1 MPSMPSMSGRV
12 DPRSATEPDER
23 YTVQELARKV
33 GMSPRNIRSHQARKL
48 LAPPVRKGRVAFY
61 DASHV
66 RRLET
71 IKALQKQGFNLVS
84 IEAIL
89 GARSADPGNQALA
102 ATLRRFDAEHPAL
115 AYALARHGVFGRGDD
130 GTPRVARPRVLRAA
144 LDLQNV
150 GLGTVSSLRV
160 LGELLDSVHGVARDL
175 AAGTGDRVQALR
187 GSQQPTGDRVR
198 DLRSAPS
205 ATADAR
211 LRPAARPDG
220 WEEPETDATA
230 VAQALTTLL
239 TEAFRLAVEN
249 ALDTAQP
256 QNPA

>member
-1 MPSMPSMSGRV
+1 MTAVLTGTEQPVVPVQMNRASA
-12 DPRSATEPDER
+12 ATEER

-48 LAPPVRKGRVAFY
+48 LSPPVRKGRVAFY

-71 IKALQKQGFNLVS
+71 IKSLQKQGFNLVS

-89 GARSADPGNQALA
+89 GARGADPGNQALS

-115 AYALARHGVFGRGDD
+115 AYALARHGVFGRGED
-130 GTPRVARPRVLRAA
+130 GAVRVARPRVLRSA
-144 LDLQNV
+144 LDLQNI

-160 LGELLDSVHGVARDL
+160 LGELLDSVHTVARGLVGNTSSRVL
-175 AAGTGDRVQALR
+175 A
-187 GSQQPTGDRVR
+187 
-198 DLRSAPS
+198 
-205 ATADAR
+205 
-211 LRPAARPDG
+211 LRPAQPAGRADS
-220 WEEPETDATA
+220 WEKLDSDVNA
-230 VAQALTTLL
+230 VAQGLTNLL

-249 ALDTAQP
+249 CAEAAVTELAARQNQAALRAEVVSAPPTI
-256 QNPA
+256 